1 MRHFSIAP
9 KDNVFCEQ
17 RLLSHGKRWGW
28 RSASY
33 YGAREM
39 CIARKDSIE
48 ASNESTPDILEF
60 TINSRE
66 EYENWRTTQIVPHDR
81 EALV

>member
-1 MRHFSIAP
+1 
-9 KDNVFCEQ
+9 
-17 RLLSHGKRWGW
+17 
-28 RSASY
+28 
-33 YGAREM
+33 M